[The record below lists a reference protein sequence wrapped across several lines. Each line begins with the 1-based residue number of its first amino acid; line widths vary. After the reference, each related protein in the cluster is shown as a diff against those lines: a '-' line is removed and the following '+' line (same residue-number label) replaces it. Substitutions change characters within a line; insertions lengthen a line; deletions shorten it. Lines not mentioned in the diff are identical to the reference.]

1 MRTRKQTKNQTG
13 RKTRRPRE
21 KIKRKERNKRKEK
34 KDMWKIN
41 GQIFPSTNE
50 IKEEKKA
57 KSRKYDKHKR
67 EVKNWIKKQK
77 EKMKIGRGNKVY

>member
-1 MRTRKQTKNQTG
+1 
-13 RKTRRPRE
+13 
-21 KIKRKERNKRKEK
+21 
-34 KDMWKIN
+34 MWKIN

-67 EVKNWIKKQK
+67 EVKNLIKKQK
-77 EKMKIGRGNKVY
+77 EKINPLVPKNFFSRISR

>member
-1 MRTRKQTKNQTG
+1 
-13 RKTRRPRE
+13 
-21 KIKRKERNKRKEK
+21 
-34 KDMWKIN
+34 MWKIN

>member
-1 MRTRKQTKNQTG
+1 
-13 RKTRRPRE
+13 
-21 KIKRKERNKRKEK
+21 
-34 KDMWKIN
+34 MWKIN

-67 EVKNWIKKQK
+67 EVKNLF
-77 EKMKIGRGNKVY
+77 RVAP